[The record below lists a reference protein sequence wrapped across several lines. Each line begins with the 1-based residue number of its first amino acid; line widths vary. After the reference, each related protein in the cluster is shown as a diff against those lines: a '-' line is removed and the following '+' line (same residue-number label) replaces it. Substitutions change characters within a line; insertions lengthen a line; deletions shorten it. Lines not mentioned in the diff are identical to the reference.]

1 MPDKHA
7 DGVRKS
13 FKPTGLHS
21 NCQAL
26 LGIQESGLHVPNII
40 ITEQV
45 RKLEDA
51 DYWSYLAPLVGDVK
65 TPKITSVRTLGEL

>member
-1 MPDKHA
+1 MEFVKASNQPDL
-7 DGVRKS
+7 DPFQS
-13 FKPTGLHS
+13 PT
-21 NCQAL
+21 QAL

-45 RKLEDA
+45 RKLEDG